1 MNLSRTG
8 RLYMGCFM
16 FSLFSFGAFVGEKPS
31 ILLFNY
37 AAVIASLLTIFWF
50 CRVTTDIEEKASFYN
65 RSIRLLF
72 TTFIFVSC
80 LVCGQ
85 FFNEQYKWMVVA
97 AAALASL
104 GYINW
109 KR

>member
-1 MNLSRTG
+1 MKLSRTG
-8 RLYMGCFM
+8 RLYMVCFM
-16 FSLFSFGAFVGEKPS
+16 FSLFSLGAFVGGKSS

-37 AAVIASLLTIFWF
+37 SAVIASLLTIFWF
-50 CRVTTDIEEKASFYN
+50 YKVKADIKGKASFYN
-65 RSIRLLF
+65 SSIRLLF

-85 FFNEQYKWMVVA
+85 FFDPQYKWIMVVV
-97 AAALASL
+97 AALASF